1 MFIIW
6 DTKVVVIAASG
17 VECYVASVPCVVFYG
32 HVLYLV
38 LGSYHSNMFIRYW
51 YTHSPICSPAIL
63 LCCCVSNV
71 ILAVLSFRHSNLGH
85 YMAVSFHVLHCIHQM
100 A

>member
-17 VECYVASVPCVVFYG
+17 VECYAASVQCVVFYG
-32 HVLYLV
+32 HVLHLV
-38 LGSYHSNMFIRYW
+38 LGSYHSTMFIRYW
-51 YTHSPICSPAIL
+51 YTHSPICSPAML

-71 ILAVLSFRHSNLGH
+71 ILAVLSFRHSNL
-85 YMAVSFHVLHCIHQM
+85 L
-100 A
+100 